1 MTLIHWITSVVGIL
15 IAAYLLPGVDAT
27 LLGAIVL
34 AVVLGIINL
43 FVKPVLALLTL
54 PLTLITLG
62 LFSFVLNALLIMLA
76 AMIVPGFAISGF
88 WAAFFFGI
96 VLALVNA
103 VFGVVRRHGHYHL
116 EARISNSIRLL
127 YTR

>member
-62 LFSFVLNALLIMLA
+62 LFSLVLNALLIMLA

-103 VFGVVRRHGHYHL
+103 VFGVARR
-116 EARISNSIRLL
+116 
-127 YTR
+127 